1 MSFELLKVSI
11 NIPNL
16 VWNNVIVILK
26 QSILIMDDQAQEN
39 LFSNIVGAMSGIDGP
54 KKAEIINK
62 KL

>member
-39 LFSNIVGAMSGIDGP
+39 LFSNIVGAMSGIDGS
-54 KKAEIINK
+54 
-62 KL
+62 